1 MTLREQIAQQ
11 AMSLSVEDR
20 EYVADVLE
28 RSLSSETPLSSDVA
42 EAWSQEIE
50 RRITAYDR
58 GESTAVE
65 FDVAMTSLRNALA
78 SRRANQTR

>member
-28 RSLSSETPLSSDVA
+28 RSLSSETALSNDVA
-42 EAWSQEIE
+42 DAWSQEID
-50 RRITAYDR
+50 RRIAAYDR
-58 GESTAVE
+58 GESGLSNS
-65 FDVAMTSLRNALA
+65 MSP
-78 SRRANQTR
+78 